1 MTQLR
6 FGRAVQEL
14 EDRIAVIF
22 GIIDEDG
29 SGSIDYPEMRAGCA
43 SVMMISVPALCICS
57 GVSPHR

>member
-1 MTQLR
+1 M
-6 FGRAVQEL
+6 

-43 SVMMISVPALCICS
+43 SVMMISVPALCMGHLS
-57 GVSPHR
+57 S